1 MSVIS
6 RWLQNAA
13 TVLSFPCLI
22 YEEVVVD
29 FSKQSCASA
38 DVINLFNVQAGCRVL
53 KVLYHVDT
61 AEGATLTGT
70 IGDGDSVARYE
81 ASANLNSAGSGQ
93 LLGTLEATDSSG
105 VGFKYAAADTIDL
118 VLANAAA
125 TAKVTFI
132 LIAFSSRV

>member
-1 MSVIS
+1 MSEIA

-13 TVLSFPCLI
+13 TVVSFPCLV

-29 FSKQSCASA
+29 FSKQNCAAA

-70 IGDGDSVARYE
+70 IGDGNSVARYE
-81 ASANLNSAGSGQ
+81 ASIDMNSAGSGQ

-105 VGFKYAAADTIDL
+105 VGFKYTAADTIDL

-125 TAKVTFI
+125 TAKITFI
-132 LIAFSSRV
+132 LIAANSRV